1 MSPRVPIHGIEILDG
16 YIART
21 RDFMNDWL
29 RFNQLLGAYTQPSVN
44 RLQLETHFLQL
55 KSKLARDHRV
65 LSDRLGPDCKF
76 TLDVI
81 NIISSATSLENIFAQ
96 SDVAVKKLQNEWHR
110 SFITVNETLGNLEDK
125 HKRAEAGER
134 VNVGGLWIQA
144 KIKKPF
150 PWKTVIRYGGGA
162 VAVLLV
168 LFTVYFMRNFL
179 GFWAPGAG
187 DGMAITANMTDE
199 EKLHVMISTMKA
211 ATEAGDIDMM
221 MTAFADNFSFEQGGK
236 TEVRALLQAYKVQ
249 GGFEG
254 AVLDTANAN
263 IQIDGDKGKFAP
275 VEFIGPRDQ
284 VTLAVVGERNGD
296 RWLITGMAGLQ

>member
-1 MSPRVPIHGIEILDG
+1 MSPRVPLHGIEVLDG

-81 NIISSATSLENIFAQ
+81 NIISSATSLESIFAQ
-96 SDVAVKKLQNEWHR
+96 SDVAVKKLQSEWHR

-134 VNVGGLWIQA
+134 VNVGGLWIQT

-150 PWKTVIRYGGGA
+150 PWKKSSRTAAARWRFCSFCSRFISCGISSGFGRPARATVW
-162 VAVLLV
+162 L
-168 LFTVYFMRNFL
+168 
-179 GFWAPGAG
+179 
-187 DGMAITANMTDE
+187 
-199 EKLHVMISTMKA
+199 S
-211 ATEAGDIDMM
+211 
-221 MTAFADNFSFEQGGK
+221 
-236 TEVRALLQAYKVQ
+236 
-249 GGFEG
+249 
-254 AVLDTANAN
+254 
-263 IQIDGDKGKFAP
+263 
-275 VEFIGPRDQ
+275 PR
-284 VTLAVVGERNGD
+284 T
-296 RWLITGMAGLQ
+296 